1 MKSSVSILGV
11 VPAGGGAWRRLTD
24 PRLWADKARWAPD
37 GKAIYFISNRERAGR
52 IVVPILER
60 AGSVWVLDHID
71 R

>member
-1 MKSSVSILGV
+1 MRSMKSSVSILGV

-24 PRLWADKARWAPD
+24 PRLWADKARWA
-37 GKAIYFISNRERAGR
+37 R
-52 IVVPILER
+52 IVVPIVER